1 MHRTFPSH
9 ALGSKLPP
17 LIGIARMDLG
27 TRLLKAKRN
36 DRGPYTGLHLGPQSD
51 LIYTIF
57 FYFITDWLAVGHIRK
72 KCPFFL
78 TNLRQNAGDTP
89 RYCHKIISSWIKHDN
104 ILKALARLSS
114 ATPISRSWLPLS
126 ITATKGLV
134 FIHTGVIYSLF
145 MLYLRKNVFLY
156 SIQKWRSSG
165 KKKWHT
171 TLATTKTGVSFTCR
185 HWWTTS
191 HNRNRPHVLHY

>member
-1 MHRTFPSH
+1 MGGGGGAGLFKFPAMMPNLNVKCPCQRRNGEMFCSCEWRDSVAERLKRCTKMHRTFPSH

-51 LIYTIF
+51 LILHYF

-89 RYCHKIISSWIKHDN
+89 RYCHKIISS
-104 ILKALARLSS
+104 
-114 ATPISRSWLPLS
+114 
-126 ITATKGLV
+126 
-134 FIHTGVIYSLF
+134 
-145 MLYLRKNVFLY
+145 
-156 SIQKWRSSG
+156 
-165 KKKWHT
+165 
-171 TLATTKTGVSFTCR
+171 
-185 HWWTTS
+185 
-191 HNRNRPHVLHY
+191 